1 MIVMPWPP
9 SANTY
14 WRHPSR
20 GALAGRHLISQAGR
34 DYRTAVQALAA
45 VEKWPRFAEGMRLGV
60 ELEAWMPDRRRRDL
74 DNVLK
79 AALDALTHAGV
90 WADDSQVDDLR
101 IRRAPAIGGMLKVRV
116 WEVSA

>member
-9 SANTY
+9 SANRY
-14 WRHPSR
+14 YRSPSR
-20 GALAGRHLISQAGR
+20 GPLAGRHMLSEEGR
-34 DYRTAVQALAA
+34 KYRAAVQALAA
-45 VEKWPRFAEGMRLGV
+45 AESWPRFAEGMRLGV

-116 WEVSA
+116 WEVRA